1 MIIHMMPKRKI
12 QRTPKGQWTITIPK
26 DWEDILKLK
35 PKDHFEWIF
44 VDRNT
49 LELKRVI
56 KKKKKNK
63 KRV

>member
-35 PKDHFEWIF
+35 PKDNF
-44 VDRNT
+44 D
-49 LELKRVI
+49 I
-56 KKKKKNK
+56 KYFMIIIKYQLMHPVK
-63 KRV
+63 VLSVSW

>member
-1 MIIHMMPKRKI
+1 MSKRKI

-35 PKDHFEWIF
+35 PKDNFEWIF
-44 VDRNT
+44 IDKNS

-56 KKKKKNK
+56 KKSKKKM
-63 KRV
+63 